1 MRINIGKFGRRAG
14 ALLLTAP
21 FVAAAGGCEGLQ
33 TPLNPAGPQARSISG
48 VWWLYCSVGIVVYV
62 IVVALAAGVAIRA
75 RRRRRA
81 DERDRRPIDDPP
93 TLSPEPQGE
102 RRAGLAVAIGIGV
115 TTVTL
120 FVLMLSD
127 FFSGQAIHSM
137 ANSADPVTIRVVGHQ
152 WFWEVRYGQDNQS
165 RPHDMFT
172 TANEIHI
179 PAGRP
184 VQVLLASDDV
194 IHSFWVPNL
203 HGKKD
208 MIPGHD
214 ASIWFKADRPGTF
227 FGQCAEFCGFQHAQM
242 RLVVVAESPAEF
254 EAWQE
259 SQRQTAAEPQT
270 DRQRR
275 GREIFL
281 GGTCA
286 FCHTIEG
293 TMARS
298 RVGPDLTHVASRA
311 SLAAGSLPNTTGHL
325 AGWILDPQQIKPG
338 SRMPPNPLKPEDLHA
353 LLDYLSILK

>member
-1 MRINIGKFGRRAG
+1 LTSTT
-14 ALLLTAP
+14 LLL
-21 FVAAAGGCEGLQ
+21 AGCQGLQ
-33 TPLNPAGPQARSISG
+33 APLNPAGTQARHISG
-48 VWWLYCSVGIVVYV
+48 VWWLYFAVSVAVYL
-62 IVVALAAGVAIRA
+62 IVVALATAVVLRN
-75 RRRRRA
+75 RRRRPRTA
-81 DERDRRPIDDPP
+81 RPDVPDDPP

-102 RRAGLAVAIGIGV
+102 RRAGLAVAVGIGI
-115 TTVTL
+115 TTVIL

-127 FFSGQAIHSM
+127 FFSGRAIHLMS
-137 ANSADPVTIRVVGHQ
+137 NSPDPVTIRIVAHQ
-152 WFWEVRYGQDNQS
+152 WWWEAQYGQDNQS
-165 RPHDMFT
+165 RPHDNFT
-172 TANEIHI
+172 TSNEIHI
-179 PAGRP
+179 PVGRP
-184 VQVLLASDDV
+184 VQVLLSSSDV

-203 HGKKD
+203 SGKKD
-208 MIPGHD
+208 MIPGHQ
-214 ASIWFKADRPGTF
+214 ASLWLNADREGTY

-242 RLVVVAESPAEF
+242 RLVVVAESPEKF
-254 EAWQE
+254 EAWQN

-275 GREIFL
+275 GQQVFL

-311 SLAAGSLPNTTGHL
+311 KLAAGSLPNTTGHL

-338 SRMPPNPLKPEDLHA
+338 VRMPPNPLKPDDLHA